1 MITAFT
7 VKNFKA
13 IGDDPVRIELKPIT
27 LLFGAN
33 SAGKSSILHALNYA
47 YSIFVDHN
55 LNAEYNAHS
64 DSSFNLGRF
73 DRFVHKNSKS
83 RSIVLRFDL
92 NFQAEA
98 DITENILINWNK
110 QVYML
115 SGVRDALYQMHQ
127 QIDPRK
133 ILDNV
138 KTAYVEVEISWSY
151 VQKHPYVCRYETGLD
166 DEKIATIYADDNRK
180 KNIVLYCEK
189 EHTVCEKFAV
199 AIKDSFDL
207 NWLENYEFFVSPC
220 DINTNLSLYQKDAL
234 PSFKENLTL
243 GYENQ
248 RGFDSLV
255 KRGIL
260 SDYDEFSYM
269 SFESTKVAFE
279 DLLTS
284 ILVAPGNKVAD
295 WLKNICY
302 LGPLR
307 EIPSRHFLGE
317 ISNESIRRRWE
328 KGIGAWDFIY
338 KNIGQLQLDQSQIL
352 HGDVEDIRAW
362 LKENFEKYH
371 MEILNSVQSDPK
383 HNADFDKYLHDL
395 PDAALF
401 YKKLEDSIHE
411 HSARL
416 DENREKIEEIFKKTK
431 EISEKYP
438 NGNGLPA
445 DAWVSLKLP
454 EQPRSSSGEDFS
466 AWEKENLEKYLKGLP
481 AYALVSLNL
490 PGKSSSL
497 RESTDRLLFKIND
510 WLASD
515 QRLNTGYKIFIEQ
528 FREISSVIFKDFD
541 EEKSQENVFVLLK
554 EILNE
559 PEIIRI
565 WLHDISRSINLKPHE
580 IGTGI
585 SQVLPV
591 VVAAVGV
598 YNPLVVIEQPELHI
612 HPAMQVQL
620 GDLFITQSGDNK
632 FFLIETHSEHLLLR
646 ILRRIRE
653 TTEEQASDEVKIL
666 PNQVA
671 IYYVES
677 ENGNTQVNRI
687 GLDENGRFTDRWPK
701 GFFAER
707 MQEMLPSEIRER
719 VEAKRRGKI

>member
-55 LNAEYNAHS
+55 LNAEYNANS
-64 DSSFNLGRF
+64 NSSFNLGRF
-73 DRFVHKNSKS
+73 DRFVHNNSKS
-83 RSIVLRFDL
+83 SSIVLRFDL
-92 NFQAEA
+92 NFQAES
-98 DITENILINWNK
+98 DIAENILINFSEA
-110 QVYML
+110 VYQRL
-115 SGVRDALYQMHQ
+115 TGETLYQAYP

-133 ILDNV
+133 ILSNV
-138 KTAYVEVEISWSY
+138 KTAYVEVEISWSH
-151 VQKHPYVCRYETGLD
+151 VQKKPYVCRYEAGLD
-166 DEKIATIYADDNRK
+166 DEKIATIYANDNK
-180 KNIVLYCEK
+180 KEKIVLSFEK
-189 EHTVCEKFAV
+189 EHKVCKKFAA
-199 AIKDSFDL
+199 AIKDTFIS
-207 NWLENYEFFVSPC
+207 WLEKYKEIFVSPYDFVSLY
-220 DINTNLSLYQKDAL
+220 DINKTLELYQKDAL
-234 PSFKENLTL
+234 PDFKTSLTL
-243 GYENQ
+243 GYNDQ
-248 RGFDSLV
+248 CALDSLQ
-255 KRGIL
+255 KLGIPFDFL
-260 SDYDEFSYM
+260 YNC
-269 SFESTKVAFE
+269 FESIKVTFE

-317 ISNESIRRRWE
+317 ISNENIRRRWE
-328 KGIGAWDFIY
+328 KGMGAWDRLY
-338 KNIGQLQLDQSQIL
+338 RIGQSQLDPSQKP
-352 HGDVEDIRAW
+352 HEDIRAW
-362 LKENFEKYH
+362 LKESFEKYD
-371 MEILNSVQSDPK
+371 MKIWNSVFSDPK
-383 HNADFDKYLHDL
+383 HKADFDKYLDDL

-401 YKKLEDSIHE
+401 IKAQSKKSNEDIFTW
-411 HSARL
+411 L
-416 DENREKIEEIFKKTK
+416 MENF
-431 EISEKYP
+431 
-438 NGNGLPA
+438 
-445 DAWVSLKLP
+445 
-454 EQPRSSSGEDFS
+454 
-466 AWEKENLEKYLKGLP
+466 EKYLSGL
-481 AYALVSLNL
+481 AADALVSLNL
-490 PGKSSSL
+490 PRKSSSL
-497 RESTDRLLFKIND
+497 RENADRLLFKIND

-515 QRLNTGYKIFIEQ
+515 QRLNTGYKVFIER

-541 EEKSQENVFVLLK
+541 EDKSQENVFVLLK
-554 EILNE
+554 KILNE

-591 VVAAVGV
+591 VVAAIGV
-598 YNPLVVIEQPELHI
+598 DAPLVVIEQPELHI

-620 GDLFITQSGDNK
+620 GDLFITQSNENK
-632 FFLIETHSEHLLLR
+632 FFMIETHSEHLLLR

-653 TTEEQASDEVKIL
+653 TADGKAPEEAKLL
-666 PNQVA
+666 PNEVA
-671 IYYVES
+671 VYYVES
-677 ENGNTQVNRI
+677 ENGSTQVNHI

-719 VEAKRRGKI
+719 VEAKRRG